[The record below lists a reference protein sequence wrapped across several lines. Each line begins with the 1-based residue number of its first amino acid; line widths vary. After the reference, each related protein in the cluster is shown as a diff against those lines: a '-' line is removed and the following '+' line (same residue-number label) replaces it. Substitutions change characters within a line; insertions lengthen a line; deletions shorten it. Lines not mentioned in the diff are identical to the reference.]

1 MSLENRLE
9 LRQTQK
15 LVLTQQL
22 QLAIKLLQ
30 QNQLELIQTINQEL
44 LENPL
49 LEEIADSPEETDAND
64 TDDTLNNGQ
73 DISELSDFQ
82 EETVSNETDESL
94 KDSQDDSEHDEIDF
108 EKNLLFNDDDYF
120 EERAMDGT
128 DLGYF
133 KPDAEESP
141 SFETFLATK
150 QDLYDHLLWQ
160 LRLCRADENTKK
172 IAQAV
177 IGNLDDDGYL
187 RISNE
192 DIAGI
197 MKVSTDE
204 VESAVRLVQGF
215 DPIGVG
221 ARNLKECL
229 LLQIEFL
236 NINNSLVRKIVRDN
250 LVDLQN
256 KKYQNIAKMHNVSIQ
271 EVIEAVKIVEGL
283 EPKPGRQ
290 FASNEPVYIT
300 PDVFIR
306 KDAENYIIILNDEGI
321 PRLKINQHYKK
332 LLSNK
337 EMLSKEER
345 EFLKEKMR
353 RAIDI
358 TKSLDQRNR
367 TIYKVSES
375 IIKFQRDFF
384 DYGPQYIKPLNLRD
398 VSETV
403 NLHESTVS
411 RVTSNKYLACSHG
424 VFPFRYF
431 FSNSLSGDGGDISCT
446 IVKALI
452 KEIIESE
459 DPSCPLSDQAIS
471 DKLKDKK
478 ISIARRTV
486 TKYREEL
493 KIPPQNIRKRTIR
506 H

>member
-1 MSLENRLE
+1 MALENRLD
-9 LRQTQK
+9 LRLSQR
-15 LVLTQQL
+15 LILTPQL

-30 QNQLELIQTINQEL
+30 QTHLELIQTINQEL
-44 LENPL
+44 MENPL
-49 LEEIADSPEETDAND
+49 LEEVSDSSDDLEFEETNE
-64 TDDTLNNGQ
+64 LVNNGQ
-73 DISELSDFQ
+73 NL
-82 EETVSNETDESL
+82 DE
-94 KDSQDDSEHDEIDF
+94 HGEIDF
-108 EKNLLFNDDDYF
+108 ERNLLFSKDEYF
-120 EERAMDGT
+120 EERAMDGR

-133 KPDAEESP
+133 EPDSEETP
-141 SFETFLATK
+141 SFETFIAKK
-150 QDLYDHLLWQ
+150 QDLYEYLLWQ
-160 LRLCRADENTKK
+160 LRLSRSDEVTKK

-187 RISNE
+187 RVSNE
-192 DIAGI
+192 EIAQM
-197 MKVSTDE
+197 MKVTTDD
-204 VESAVRLVQGF
+204 VEKAIKLVQSF

-236 NINNSLVRKIVRDN
+236 QLENTLVQKIINDN
-250 LVDLQN
+250 LNDLQN
-256 KKYQNIAKMHNVSIQ
+256 KRYQNIAKMHNVSVD
-271 EVIEAVKIVEGL
+271 EVIQAVKIIERL

-290 FASNEPVYIT
+290 FTTVETNYIV
-300 PDVFIR
+300 PDVIIK
-306 KDAENYIIILNDEGI
+306 KDEDDYIIILNNEGI
-321 PRLKINQHYKK
+321 PRLSINENYKR
-332 LLSNK
+332 LLLNK

-345 EFLKEKMR
+345 EFLKEKMK

-375 IIKFQRDFF
+375 ILKFQRDFF
-384 DYGPQYIKPLNLRD
+384 DHGTQFIKPLNLKD
-398 VSETV
+398 VAEDV

-431 FSNSLSGDGGDISCT
+431 FSNSLSGEDGVVSST
-446 IVKALI
+446 VVKALI
-452 KEIIESE
+452 KEVIEAE
-459 DPSCPLSDQAIS
+459 DPSKPLSDQAIA
-471 DKLKDKK
+471 DVLKSKK